1 MSLALDRAAAEDL
14 VHEAI
19 LRTLESRTAPR
30 APGDLKP
37 WMFRVLRNLSIDRLR
52 RERTVREFRRDAASA
67 LPGTIAADEPLEVI
81 LVRQAFARLTARDR
95 EILGLVDI
103 LELSYKEAAEV
114 IGIPIGT
121 VMSRVSSARRA
132 MRAALG
138 ESNVRPMPK
147 RRI

>member
-1 MSLALDRAAAEDL
+1 
-14 VHEAI
+14 
-19 LRTLESRTAPR
+19 
-30 APGDLKP
+30 
-37 WMFRVLRNLSIDRLR
+37 MFRVLRNLSIDRLR